1 MPDADLRLIW
11 LRVFACLALVIL
23 ACGLKNYL
31 IYLSY
36 GTALCPY
43 LCSSVFEAKYSISIP
58 PLEHLFTAQ
67 GWVEEKFQG
76 VIALLFID
84 KWNLATSLAFAPV
97 LEELI
102 YRGPLFLTRRLL
114 QNSLW
119 WLLGIGLSGIFAL
132 SHARYGLALM
142 PLFVLGI
149 SSQWLIFK
157 TQRFWPSITLHFLY
171 NFFFSSALIYQSL
184 WISD

>member
-1 MPDADLRLIW
+1 MPDSDLRLIW
-11 LRVFACLALVIL
+11 LRVLACLALVFL

-31 IYLSY
+31 IYLSS

-43 LCSSVFEAKYSISIP
+43 LCSSVFEVKYSIS

-67 GWVEEKFQG
+67 TWMEKKFQG
-76 VIALLFID
+76 IIALFFID
-84 KWNLATSLAFAPV
+84 KWNLFTSLAFAPV
-97 LEELI
+97 IEELI
-102 YRGPLFLTRRLL
+102 YRGPLLLTRRLL
-114 QNSLW
+114 HNSLW

-132 SHARYGLALM
+132 SHGRSGLALM

-149 SSQWLIFK
+149 CSQWLIFK
-157 TQRFWPSITLHFLY
+157 THRFWPSISLHFLH
-171 NFFFSSALIYQSL
+171 NFFFSSVLIYQSL